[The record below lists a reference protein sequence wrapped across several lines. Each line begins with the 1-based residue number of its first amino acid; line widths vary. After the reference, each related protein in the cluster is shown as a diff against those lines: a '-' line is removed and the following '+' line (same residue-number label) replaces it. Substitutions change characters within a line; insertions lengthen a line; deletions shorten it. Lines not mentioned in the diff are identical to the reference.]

1 MRNDQGSVLV
11 MTTFAIALFSILLT
25 GMMVLLSSEI
35 QLASQDA
42 WARQAGFVAETAI
55 AESMYQ
61 LTVNDKWDT
70 GFNHEPF
77 GDNQYYSA
85 SIINTPPQ
93 VTIRA
98 IGIANGVSREIE
110 AVIAIVKETRP
121 NQFALRVDSWE
132 ELE

>member
-11 MTTFAIALFSILLT
+11 MTTFVIALLSILLT
-25 GMMVLLSSEI
+25 GMMVLLSAEI

-61 LTVNDKWDT
+61 LTVNDTWDT
-70 GFNHEPF
+70 GFNNESF
-77 GDNQYYSA
+77 GDNQHYSA
-85 SIINTPPQ
+85 SIINTSPQ

-98 IGIANGVSREIE
+98 IGSANGISREIE
-110 AVIAIVKETRP
+110 AVIAIVKETSP
-121 NQFALRVDSWE
+121 NQFALRVDSWK